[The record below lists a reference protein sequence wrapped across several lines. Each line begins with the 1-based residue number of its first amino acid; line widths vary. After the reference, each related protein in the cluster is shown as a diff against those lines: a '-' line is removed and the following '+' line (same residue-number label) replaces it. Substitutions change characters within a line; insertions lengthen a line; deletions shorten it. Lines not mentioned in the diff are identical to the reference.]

1 MKLCFFFG
9 AGAEGNKNY
18 NIVTGM
24 EFLKE
29 TLYLDSIDN
38 LEKKLFD
45 FLKEKQYFSGTYKYS
60 KCYFKFNINRTQL
73 MSCIENYFHEHHDNL
88 CDKIIVELRKNF
100 GKKFIKKLKIK
111 VNNDSKNKDNRI
123 FLEFKKIL
131 AGDINKQEDVNSE
144 LLKMVFFNENGL
156 NNKYLPTYCL
166 DEYFHTI
173 INPTKYGED
182 NFSKIFNYYWAC
194 YFCIVNSIIKNTS
207 EENKKIISDYLNDN
221 KLNYKKIL
229 INIKDF
235 SEKLYKFNYDYI
247 NDSYYKL
254 IKDKIDESRNDADK
268 FEAKVITSNYY
279 NFVEKL
285 DKDPA
290 YLNGNLR
297 KFEIPEILEVTDFS
311 DDKLNWDKFLFF
323 PFIFGQSHVKPIVHP
338 YQIEQFNNAR
348 TKLKEPKYLIIIGYH
363 IGEEDNHINALLRNA
378 IVNRKECFLKIIVVT
393 SDSKEELCKNLKID
407 DIIYEKI
414 RDSIVTINFKNM
426 KKSEIVDEIFKYIKE
441 KKDD

>member
-1 MKLCFFFG
+1 MELCFLFG

-18 NIVTGM
+18 NIISGPD
-24 EFLKE
+24 FLRE
-29 TLYLDSIDN
+29 TLYLNTIHK
-38 LEKKLFD
+38 LEKNMLD
-45 FLKEKQYFSGTYKYS
+45 FIKEKLYFNGTYKYS
-60 KCYFKFNINRTQL
+60 YTYFNINIGQL
-73 MSCIENYFHEHHDNL
+73 ESCIENYFRKNPNNMSDE
-88 CDKIIVELRKNF
+88 IVVELEKNF
-100 GKKFIKKLKIK
+100 SKTFINKLKIK
-111 VNNDSKNKDNRI
+111 GNSSSKNETNET

-131 AGDINKQEDVNSE
+131 AGDINKKGDVNSE
-144 LLKMVFFNENGL
+144 LLKMVFFNENRL

-166 DEYFHTI
+166 DKYFHTI
-173 INPTKYGED
+173 INPVKYGKE

-207 EENKKIISDYLNDN
+207 EENKKIIDSYLNGDR
-221 KLNYKKIL
+221 LNYKKIL
-229 INIKDF
+229 TNIKDF
-235 SEKLYKFNYDYI
+235 SEKLYKFDYKYTS
-247 NDSYYKL
+247 NSYYKL
-254 IKDKIDESRNDADK
+254 IKDKIDKSSNDADK

-279 NFVEKL
+279 NFVELL
-285 DKDPA
+285 DENPA

-297 KFEIPEILEVTDFS
+297 KFEIPEILEVVNFS

-338 YQIEQFNNAR
+338 YQIEQFNNAK
-348 TKLKEPKYLIIIGYH
+348 TKLEKSKYLIIIGYH

-414 RDSIVTINFKNM
+414 RDSIVTINFNNM
-426 KKSEIVDEIFKYIKE
+426 ENSEIVDEIFKYIKE